1 VIGLDLGSTRAKA
14 VRVVDGHVKDR
25 REVPS
30 PRWRE
35 LLDMVEE
42 GEAIATTGYFR
53 HHVEGAD
60 AITELTA
67 ARWGVRSI
75 APDAQVI
82 VDIGGQDTKVQ
93 DLRTNRFVLNDKCSA
108 GTGAF
113 LELVASYFGKGIEDL
128 AGMAMEAEEPADIN
142 STCAVFAM
150 SEMVSQLV
158 GGNSQADVVAGMH
171 RAFARRISELV
182 PEADRIVLMGGG
194 ARNAGLVKELSS
206 LLEMDVHVPEHPA
219 FVNAV
224 GAVEYVESSHRKD

>member
-1 VIGLDLGSTRAKA
+1 MIGLDLGSTRAKF
-14 VRVVDGHVKDR
+14 VRVVDGQVTKR

-35 LLDMVEE
+35 LLDLVEE
-42 GEAIATTGYFR
+42 GEDIATTGYFR
-53 HHVEGAD
+53 HHVEGAA

-67 ARWGVRSI
+67 ARWAVHSVV
-75 APDAQVI
+75 PDAQVI

-113 LELVASYFGKGIEDL
+113 LELVASYFGKEVEDL
-128 AGMAMEAEEPADIN
+128 AAMAGEAEEPAEIN

-158 GGNSQADVVAGMH
+158 GGKSQADVVAGMH
-171 RAFARRISELV
+171 RAFARRIAELV
-182 PEADRIVLMGGG
+182 PESEGIVLIGGG
-194 ARNAGLVKELSS
+194 ARNKGLVTELSRV
-206 LLEMDVHVPEHPA
+206 LGQDVHVPEGPA
-219 FVNAV
+219 YINAL
-224 GAVEYVESSHRKD
+224 GAVLYKKAEPSE

>member
-1 VIGLDLGSTRAKA
+1 
-14 VRVVDGHVKDR
+14 VVDGRVVDR

-35 LLDMVEE
+35 LLDLVEE
-42 GEAIATTGYFR
+42 EEAIAATGYFR
-53 HHVEGAD
+53 HQVEGAG

-75 APDAQVI
+75 DPDAEVI

-113 LELVASYFGKGIEDL
+113 LELVASYFGRGVEDL
-128 AGMAMEAEEPADIN
+128 AAMADGSDAPAEIN

-158 GGNSQADVVAGMH
+158 GGRNQADVVAGMH
-171 RAFARRISELV
+171 RAFARRITELV
-182 PEADRIVLMGGG
+182 PEGGRVVLIGGG
-194 ARNAGLVKELSS
+194 ARNEGLVRELTS
-206 LLEMDVHVPEHPA
+206 LLGKEVAVPTHPA

-224 GAVEYVESSHRKD
+224 GVVEYFSTYPPKG

>member
-1 VIGLDLGSTRAKA
+1 MIGLDLGSTRAKA
-14 VRVVDGHVKDR
+14 ARVVDGQVVER

-35 LLDMVEE
+35 LLEMVEE
-42 GEAIATTGYFR
+42 GETVATTGYFR
-53 HHVEGAD
+53 HQLEGAR

-67 ARWGVRSI
+67 ARWGVESI
-75 APDAQVI
+75 VPDAQVI

-113 LELVASYFGKGIEDL
+113 LELVATYFGKGVEDL
-128 AGMAMEAEEPADIN
+128 AAMGEGAVEPAQIN

-158 GGNSQADVVAGMH
+158 GGRSQADVVAGMH
-171 RAFARRISELV
+171 RAFARRIAELV
-182 PEADRIVLMGGG
+182 PEAERTVVIGGG
-194 ARNAGLVKELSS
+194 ARNDGLVGELSGI
-206 LLEMDVHVPEHPA
+206 LDVQLTVPPHPEH
-219 FVNAV
+219 VNALGV
-224 GAVEYVESSHRKD
+224 VLYHGGEE

>member
-1 VIGLDLGSTRAKA
+1 LIGLDLGSTRAKA
-14 VRVVDGHVKDR
+14 VRVVEGQVVDR

-30 PRWRE
+30 PDWCQ

-42 GEAIATTGYFR
+42 GEGVATTGYFR
-53 HHVEGAD
+53 HQVEGAD

-67 ARWGVRSI
+67 ARWGVKRI
-75 APDAQVI
+75 ASDAQII

-113 LELVASYFGKGIEDL
+113 LELVASYFGKGVEDL
-128 AGMAMEAEEPADIN
+128 GAMSEGAEVPADIN

-158 GGNSQADVVAGMH
+158 GGASQADVVAGMH
-171 RAFARRISELV
+171 RAFARRIAELV
-182 PEADRIVLMGGG
+182 PEGDRMVLMGGG
-194 ARNAGLVKELSS
+194 ARNTGLVKELSS
-206 LLEMDVHVPEHPA
+206 LLDMDVRVPEHPA
-219 FVNAV
+219 FVNAMGV
-224 GAVEYVESSHRKD
+224 VEYMTSSTARD

>member
-1 VIGLDLGSTRAKA
+1 VIGLDLGSTRAKL
-14 VRVVDGHVKDR
+14 VRLDGGDVVER

-35 LLDMVEE
+35 LLETIAE
-42 GEAIATTGYFR
+42 GEPVATTGYFR
-53 HHVEGAD
+53 HQVEGAD

-67 ARWGVRSI
+67 ARWGVRRVVPE
-75 APDAQVI
+75 AEAI

-113 LELVASYFGKGIEDL
+113 LEQVASYFGVGVEEL
-128 AGMAMEAEEPADIN
+128 SAMHMQAEEPAEIN
-142 STCAVFAM
+142 QTCAVFAM

-158 GGNSQADVVAGMH
+158 GGRSQADVVAGMH

-182 PEADRIVLMGGG
+182 PEVGSVVLIGGG
-194 ARNAGLVKELSS
+194 ARNQGLVDELST
-206 LLEMDVHVPEHPA
+206 LLGIEVHVPDKPS
-219 FVNAV
+219 FVNAL
-224 GAVEYVESSHRKD
+224 GAIEYIKA

>member
-1 VIGLDLGSTRAKA
+1 MIGLDLGSTRAKA
-14 VRVVDGHVKDR
+14 VRVVDGEVTER
-25 REVPS
+25 GEVPS

-35 LLDMVEE
+35 LLDLIEE
-42 GEAIATTGYFR
+42 GEAVATTGYFR
-53 HHVEGAD
+53 HQVEGAK

-67 ARWGVRSI
+67 ARWGVRTI

-113 LELVASYFGKGIEDL
+113 LELVASYFGKGVEDL
-128 AGMAMEAEEPADIN
+128 ATMAEEAEEPAEIN

-158 GGNSQADVVAGMH
+158 GGASQADVVAGMH
-171 RAFARRISELV
+171 RAFARRIGELV
-182 PEADRIVLMGGG
+182 PEAEEVVLLGGG
-194 ARNAGLVKELSS
+194 ARNAGLVSELSS
-206 LLEMDVHVPEHPA
+206 LLDVKVQVPDHPA

-224 GAVEYVESSHRKD
+224 GVVVYATSSGP

>member
-1 VIGLDLGSTRAKA
+1 LIGLDVGSTRAKA
-14 VRVVDGHVKDR
+14 VRVVNGQVTERK
-25 REVPS
+25 EVPS

-35 LLDMVEE
+35 LLQMVGE
-42 GEAIATTGYFR
+42 GDAVASTGYFR
-53 HHVEGAD
+53 HQVERAE

-113 LELVASYFGKGIEDL
+113 LELVASYFGKGVEDL
-128 AGMAMEAEEPADIN
+128 AAMAQDATEPAEIN

-158 GGNSQADVVAGMH
+158 GGSSQADVVAGMH
-171 RAFARRISELV
+171 RAFARRIAELV
-182 PEADRIVLMGGG
+182 PRADEAVLIGGG
-194 ARNAGLVKELSS
+194 ARNNGLVEELSNVLS
-206 LLEMDVHVPEHPA
+206 AEVIVPEHPEH
-219 FVNAV
+219 VNAF
-224 GAVEYVESSHRKD
+224 GAVLYSGFE

>member
-1 VIGLDLGSTRAKA
+1 MIGLDLGSTRAKA
-14 VRVVDGHVKDR
+14 VRVVDGEVTER
-25 REVPS
+25 REVQS

-35 LLDMVEE
+35 LLDLVEE

-53 HHVEGAD
+53 HQVEGAK

-67 ARWGVRSI
+67 ARWGVRTI

-113 LELVASYFGKGIEDL
+113 LELVASYFGKGVEDL
-128 AGMAMEAEEPADIN
+128 AAMAEEAEEPADIN

-158 GGNSQADVVAGMH
+158 GGASHADVVAGMH
-171 RAFARRISELV
+171 RAFARRITELV
-182 PEADRIVLMGGG
+182 PEAEEVVLLGGG
-194 ARNAGLVKELSS
+194 ARNAGLVSEVSS
-206 LLEMDVHVPEHPA
+206 LLDVDVRVPDHPA
-219 FVNAV
+219 FVNAFGV
-224 GAVEYVESSHRKD
+224 VLYATSSGP